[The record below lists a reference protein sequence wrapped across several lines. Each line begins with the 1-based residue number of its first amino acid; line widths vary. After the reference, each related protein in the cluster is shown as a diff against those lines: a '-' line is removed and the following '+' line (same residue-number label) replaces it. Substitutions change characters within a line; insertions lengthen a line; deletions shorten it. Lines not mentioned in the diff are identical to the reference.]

1 MKYVVLAVVLA
12 LAASGAKAYEPEAP
26 GVYTLY
32 RSSSVESMR
41 DARLHMATFDAV
53 EGTEYNRGNCLI
65 AAQLFQRQPG
75 VIVRYWCEAGRYR
88 KSAR

>member
-1 MKYVVLAVVLA
+1 MKSVFFAVVLA
-12 LAASGAKAYEPEAP
+12 LVAAQTHAFDPESV

-32 RSSSVESMR
+32 RSSSATGMR
-41 DARLHMATFDAV
+41 DARMHIATFDAAESV
-53 EGTEYNRGNCLI
+53 EYNRGNCLI
-65 AAQLFQRQPG
+65 AAQLFQKQPG

>member
-1 MKYVVLAVVLA
+1 MKYAVLAGALA
-12 LAASGAKAYEPEAP
+12 LASASSSAYELEAP

-32 RSSSVESMR
+32 RSSSVESMK